1 VTLLFWA
8 MVDCEK
14 YTFPARREWRV
25 NPIIKL
31 TDIDKAP
38 VTLKSRTRTKN
49 AVHVGVGTAIVG

>member
-1 VTLLFWA
+1 